1 MPADPRLGDG
11 WLSYDVPGPAAR
23 ERRPSRTSPA
33 TWCRLRNEADTTTRT
48 VYEKGVGLVGL
59 EDLDAG
65 WTAELVEG

>member
-1 MPADPRLGDG
+1 LVQLLA
-11 WLSYDVPGPAAR
+11 
-23 ERRPSRTSPA
+23 
-33 TWCRLRNEADTTTRT
+33 EADTTTRT